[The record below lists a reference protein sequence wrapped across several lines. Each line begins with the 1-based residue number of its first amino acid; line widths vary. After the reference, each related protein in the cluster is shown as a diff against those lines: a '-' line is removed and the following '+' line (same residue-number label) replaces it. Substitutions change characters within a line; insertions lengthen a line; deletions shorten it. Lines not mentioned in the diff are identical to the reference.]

1 VQTIGLLRIYDIRNE
16 AFHINKRAVN
26 YCIFYR
32 LFISLQAYLGER
44 YTVSAFPSGG
54 TAFPAFPSTTPRIRV
69 AYSLQPCEPIQP
81 SSRVKDKHESR
92 ARNFGTAAQHN
103 LRSCAAAQPRSLE
116 GTLLTTAVDNL

>member
-54 TAFPAFPSTTPRIRV
+54 TAFPSTTPRIRV

-92 ARNFGTAAQHN
+92 ARNFETAAQHN
-103 LRSCAAAQPRSLE
+103 LRSCAAAQLRGNVGLHMLE
-116 GTLLTTAVDNL
+116 VGSNI